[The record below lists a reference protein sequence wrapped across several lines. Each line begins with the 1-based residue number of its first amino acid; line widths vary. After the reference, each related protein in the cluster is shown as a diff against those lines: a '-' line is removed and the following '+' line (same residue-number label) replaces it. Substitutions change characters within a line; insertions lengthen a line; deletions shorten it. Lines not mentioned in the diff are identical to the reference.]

1 MVPVLRFAGFRGEWE
16 ERNLAE
22 SCERIMDGTH
32 FSPKSSSGPYL
43 YITSKNIRMGYME
56 METATYISR
65 EDHDTIYKRCP
76 VRQYDILLTKDG
88 ANTGNA
94 CINKLDF
101 AFSLLSSVAVLRP
114 NASTDYGYLFQVIAG
129 DIGQKV
135 IKEAMSGQAITRI
148 TLEKICAFKFN
159 FPPLPE
165 QIKIADFLSAVDEKL
180 QALKQKKAAL
190 EVYKKGVMQQ
200 LFSRELRFK
209 EVDGEDFPD
218 WEERTLGEVAE
229 FSKGKGISKADIV
242 MDGKTPC
249 IRYGELYTV
258 YKETIAQ
265 VVSKTNIQSDGLV
278 FSIAN
283 DVIIPSSGET
293 AIDIATASCV
303 LHSGI
308 ALGGDLNII
317 RTKMNGVFLSY
328 YLNTAK
334 KRGIANMAQG
344 SSVVHLYASQL
355 ENLEMEIPSIGEQT
369 KIADFLSG
377 IDEKIQS
384 IAEQIT
390 QLEVWK
396 KGLLQK
402 MFV

>member
-1 MVPVLRFAGFRGEWE
+1 MPVLRFAGFRGEWE